1 MKSRQTPED
10 IFRLA
15 IMMIEKH
22 ADHAADYAMG
32 HALEM
37 RGRGDLNGEI
47 VWLKVFDSIRAL
59 HYKNFEHKT
68 LH

>member
-1 MKSRQTPED
+1 MKGRQNSED
-10 IFRLA
+10 IWRLA

-22 ADHAADYAMG
+22 ADNAADYAMG

-37 RGRGDLNGEI
+37 RGRGDVNGEI

-59 HYKNFEHKT
+59 KYKNSENKI

>member
-1 MKSRQTPED
+1 
-10 IFRLA
+10 
-15 IMMIEKH
+15 MMIEKH
-22 ADHAADYAMG
+22 ADNAADYAMG

-37 RGRGDLNGEI
+37 RGRGDVNGEI

-59 HYKNFEHKT
+59 KYKNSENKI